1 MQTMEQHA
9 FKKCKQLFE
18 YSDYLEISDGQ
29 SSNLYLNVVHFST
42 AMLIRHLRLLKT
54 VVFLHWCPIRA
65 LLLLEYQSHIL
76 VRSIFVFIKHFLRTK
91 FIMNFN
97 KLILSDTST
106 LVYYL

>member
-1 MQTMEQHA
+1 MVKIKSFFKIYTKLKWNSKLLKMQTMEQHA

-18 YSDYLEISDGQ
+18 YFDYLEISGGQ
-29 SSNLYLNVVHFST
+29 SSDLYLNVVHFST

-76 VRSIFVFIKHFLRTK
+76 V
-91 FIMNFN
+91 
-97 KLILSDTST
+97 
-106 LVYYL
+106 